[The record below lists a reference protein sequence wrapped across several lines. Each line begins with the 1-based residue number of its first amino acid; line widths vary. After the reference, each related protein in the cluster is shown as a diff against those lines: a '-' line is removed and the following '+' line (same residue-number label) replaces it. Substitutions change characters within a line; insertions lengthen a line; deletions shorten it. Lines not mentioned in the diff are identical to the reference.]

1 MAEGFDFQTFQA
13 LQRRLATG
21 WAEEGGNLL
30 AEEWI
35 WVDERL
41 LLMEARRGGARLNS
55 AERFKNQTL
64 QPLLH

>member
-1 MAEGFDFQTFQA
+1 MAEGFDFQTFQT

-41 LLMEARRGGARLNS
+41 LLMEARRGGAQ
-55 AERFKNQTL
+55 AEQC
-64 QPLLH
+64 